1 MEIKQLANQEI
12 KDMKTEIRKYIE
24 KDENK
29 ATTHQKKKKN
39 DTTHQ
44 NLWDAAEVVLRGKLY

>member
-12 KDMKTEIRKYIE
+12 KDMKMEIRKYIE

-29 ATTHQKKKKN
+29 ATTHQKKKN